1 MVGMEIKTWDQ
12 AEQGLAQVWEAFQP
26 RPQQRLLAHGV
37 TQTVHGNSKYDTL
50 LAQAGCGVGKSL
62 GYLVPAIAS
71 GKRVVV
77 AVSTRALQDQLFH
90 KDLPTLKETLFPEL
104 SYAMLKGRSNYVCL
118 RACDKS
124 GSNAVVRAGSSGERG
139 DLVNPPSDEQWRN
152 MTVDSEGCIGRKA
165 CPFSDQCYSELAK
178 ERALNAQVLVVNT
191 SLLTQHLRLEAMTQG
206 KASLL
211 GKFQVLIVDEAHEM
225 ADIVTGGLS
234 TQVTLRRI
242 VDCTSKLTY
251 HLDGAGVPAQV
262 ERVNDLASKYFSGLQ
277 RWFKQQKDTTRT
289 ADLSDD
295 DYKRIQ
301 SIVDELGP
309 LALKVSRAEC
319 SCEPVYDEES
329 GEEDL
334 KCEFA
339 RRTSTL
345 MTDLTLFTEAL
356 SSDNVQWMERG
367 KHDTVQLKASPA
379 EVGGWLRAV
388 LWQPKHEEP
397 KKAILTSATLGVGG
411 DFTYMG
417 RRLGIPGY
425 DDLDVGTPFNFQRQA
440 RLYLPPISAPSPK
453 KREEWLPWAREQMT
467 ELVQASHGKALLLF
481 TGTAAMRE
489 AHNAL
494 ARKFDRMGFRPL
506 LQGDG
511 MDNRTLAQTFADD
524 EDSVLFGTRSFMTGV
539 DFAGNTCS
547 LVVMDKMPFPV
558 PEDPVFKARCKA
570 VEQKFGERSSFD
582 RVSKPEMSLV
592 LIQAGGRLIR
602 TVTDSG
608 VFAILDSR
616 MRAGWAASIRSSLP
630 FPKSV
635 TISTMDEVRDFYDGV
650 RVGGF

>member
-1 MVGMEIKTWDQ
+1 METKTWDQ
-12 AEQGLAQVWEAFQP
+12 AETALALKWPSFQA
-26 RPQQRLLAHGV
+26 RPQQRVLAHGV

-62 GYLVPAIAS
+62 GYLIPAIQS
-71 GKRVVV
+71 GKRVVIS
-77 AVSTRALQDQLFH
+77 VSTRALQDQLIH
-90 KDLPTLKETLFPEL
+90 KDLPTLEETLFPGL
-104 SYAMLKGRSNYVCL
+104 TYASLKGRSNYACL
-118 RACDKS
+118 RAMDKS
-124 GSNAVVRAGSSGERG
+124 GTHIQFAPDSRGERG
-139 DLVNPPSDEQWRN
+139 DAVHQVSDDVWRDA
-152 MTVDSEGCIGRKA
+152 TVDSEGCIGRKA
-165 CPFSDQCYSELAK
+165 CPFSDQCYSEVAK
-178 ERALNAQVLVVNT
+178 ERALNAKVLVVNT
-191 SLLTQHLRLEAMTQG
+191 SLLTQHLRLESMTNG

-211 GKFQVLIVDEAHEM
+211 GKFEVLIVDEAHEM
-225 ADIVTGGLS
+225 ADIVAGGLS

-242 VDCTSKLTY
+242 VDCTAKLTY
-251 HLDGAGVPAQV
+251 HLDGADVPAQV
-262 ERVNDLASKYFSGLQ
+262 ERVNDRAAKYFNQLQ
-277 RWFKQQKDTTRT
+277 TWFKQQKDTVRT

-295 DYKRIQ
+295 DYKKVAEI
-301 SIVDELGP
+301 IDLLGP
-309 LALKVSRAEC
+309 LADKVRRAEC
-319 SCEPVYDEES
+319 SCEPVFDEES

-345 MTDLTLFTEAL
+345 MSDLTLFTESL
-356 SSDNVQWMERG
+356 SSDNVQWMERSQHG
-367 KHDTVQLKASPA
+367 NVQLKASPA
-379 EVGGWLRAV
+379 EVAGWLRAV
-388 LWQPKHEEP
+388 LWQPKHEQP
-397 KKAILTSATLGVGG
+397 KKAILTSATLGIGG

-453 KREEWLPWAREQMT
+453 KRDEWLPWSKNQMRQ
-467 ELVQASHGKALLLF
+467 LVRAAGGGALLLF
-481 TGTAAMRE
+481 TSTSAMRE
-489 AHNAL
+489 AYNSL
-494 ARKFDRMGFRPL
+494 ANEFRQSGFRPL

-511 MDNRTLAQTFADD
+511 MDNRTLAETFARDRH
-524 EDSVLFGTRSFMTGV
+524 SVLFATRSFMTGV
-539 DFAGNTCS
+539 DFAGDTCR

-558 PEDPVFKARCKA
+558 PEDPVFKARCAA
-570 VEQKFGERSSFD
+570 VEKKFGERSSFD

-602 TVTDSG
+602 TITDTG

-616 MRAGWAASIRSSLP
+616 MRAGWAASIRASLP

-635 TISTMDEVRDFYDGV
+635 VISTMDEVCDFYDGV